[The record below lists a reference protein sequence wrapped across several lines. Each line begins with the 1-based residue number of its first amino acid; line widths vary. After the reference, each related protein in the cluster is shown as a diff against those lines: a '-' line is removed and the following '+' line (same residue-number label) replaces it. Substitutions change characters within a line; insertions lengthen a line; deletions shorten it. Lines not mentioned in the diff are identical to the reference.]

1 MKKRTIIFAIGL
13 ILSFQT
19 YGQIATGSTL
29 DQSVNKILPD
39 TIKALGKKVIK
50 QILSGSLNQPEL
62 YNDTWSSLVNY
73 AVARDSTK
81 WSFLKDLNIKF
92 NTFQST
98 TSNASALG
106 FSYNFN
112 FSKVK
117 FKNNAK
123 SRTSNSINFKASG
136 NVSFDR
142 DVNPTDFL
150 TTSLDYSFTKFYG
163 GVVKKGNAETFNKLD
178 SISTKIALLTNPAGK
193 DAQELWK
200 QYYSYLEFSN
210 QYYISFAPKLSLE
223 SNQNFTSKQFVYSGN
238 LALGAKAWNKNSTLT
253 WLNIFDYPFALIR
266 WIVMPDTKFQPYG
279 STFPTL
285 LAGINYVD
293 PINDPAR
300 QMIGETSGFER
311 YNLESSFRTFV
322 ARVENESIF
331 FNADIR
337 YYKEINASAA
347 VKAAN
352 LDEHFYFVGALQSS
366 SGFYVSYARG
376 KLPFDAINDE
386 VYAVGFNYK
395 F

>member
-1 MKKRTIIFAIGL
+1 MKRTIIFIFVF
-13 ILSFQT
+13 ILSVQT
-19 YGQIATGSTL
+19 FAQTIVPGQTL
-29 DQSVNKILPD
+29 GETTNSLP
-39 TIKALGKKVIK
+39 TQIKDLGKKVVTE
-50 QILSGSLNQPEL
+50 ILSGTLNQTEL
-62 YNDTWSSLVNY
+62 YNQTWNTLVNY
-73 AVARDSTK
+73 AVEKDSSK
-81 WSFLKDLNIKF
+81 WAFLKDLNIKF

-106 FSYNFN
+106 FTYDFN
-112 FSKVK
+112 FSKAK
-117 FKNNAK
+117 FKSNDK
-123 SRTSNSINFKASG
+123 SRSSQSINFKASG

-150 TTSLDYSFTKFYG
+150 STSLDYSFTKFYG
-163 GVVKKGNAETFNKLD
+163 GVVKKADDAAFTKLND
-178 SISTKIALLTNPAGK
+178 ISTKIALLTDPAGK
-193 DAQELWK
+193 EAQELWK
-200 QYYSYLEFSN
+200 EYYSYLQFSN

-223 SNQNFTSKQFVYSGN
+223 ANQNFTSKQFVYSGN

-266 WIVMPDTKFQPYG
+266 WIVMPNTKFQPYG
-279 STFPTL
+279 STFPTFM
-285 LAGINYVD
+285 AGINYVD

-300 QMIGETSGFER
+300 QAIGETSGFER

-337 YYKEINASAA
+337 YYREINASAA
-347 VKAAN
+347 VKANN

-376 KLPFDAINDE
+376 KLPFDAVDDE